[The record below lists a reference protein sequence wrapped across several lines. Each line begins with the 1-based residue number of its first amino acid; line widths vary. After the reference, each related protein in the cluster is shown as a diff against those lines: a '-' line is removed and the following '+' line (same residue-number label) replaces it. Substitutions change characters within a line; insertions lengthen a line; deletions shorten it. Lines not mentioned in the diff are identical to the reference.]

1 MRITLEKF
9 RTALAALNSPGEIA
23 NFCRKTVL
31 HGTPHVFEGRE
42 DDFYEFR
49 SRIAEHFDISF
60 HEVII
65 TGSGQLGFSP
75 HKNTMFSLDSD
86 IDVAIVSE
94 KLFEEFI
101 EIARCY
107 QMQLRGSRRSVTEY
121 EQRIYHEFLE
131 YTVLGWIRPDKL
143 PTSFQVTLAK
153 DGWFEFF
160 KSLSYGRSEVGNYKV
175 TGGVFRSYRHLELYT
190 ISGIQGVRETLTA
203 PAIKS

>member
-1 MRITLEKF
+1 MRITLEQFKS
-9 RTALAALNSPGEIA
+9 ALAVINTPDEIA

-49 SRIAEHFDISF
+49 SRIAQNFGISF

-75 HKNTMFSLDSD
+75 HKDTMFSLDSD
-86 IDVAIVSE
+86 IDVALVSQ

-107 QMQLRGSRRSVTEY
+107 QMQLRRARRSITEY
-121 EQRIYHEFLE
+121 EQVMYHQFLE
-131 YTVLGWIRPDKL
+131 YSVLGWIRPDKL
-143 PTSFQVTLAK
+143 PTSFQVSLAK
-153 DGWFEFF
+153 DGWFDFF
-160 KSLSYGRSEVGNYKV
+160 KSLSYERSEVGNYKV
-175 TGGVFRSYRHLELYT
+175 NGGVFRSYRHLELYT
-190 ISGIQGVRETLTA
+190 ISGIQSVRETLTL
-203 PAIKS
+203 PALKP